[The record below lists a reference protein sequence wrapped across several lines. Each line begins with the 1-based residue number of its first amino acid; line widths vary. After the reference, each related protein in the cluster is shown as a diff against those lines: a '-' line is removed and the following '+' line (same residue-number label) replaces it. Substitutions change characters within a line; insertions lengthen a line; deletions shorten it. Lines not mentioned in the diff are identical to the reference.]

1 MYAGQGI
8 YLYLNCKF
16 FFFSYFIHTPQS
28 VVRYLAARGWRIVGA
43 QVHVRDAKKR
53 RRTAIDLLCRDKEQA
68 FVVVEVKTRTVSL
81 ARHQEAYAQV
91 DANAPVTALRTP
103 NSLYWRHMSQLRQTV
118 DMFRLQKRAQKQT
131 VKGVVLVTLQGVCL
145 PYPLR

>member
-1 MYAGQGI
+1 M
-8 YLYLNCKF
+8 
-16 FFFSYFIHTPQS
+16 
-28 VVRYLAARGWRIVGA
+28 
-43 QVHVRDAKKR
+43 HVRDAKKR
-53 RRTAIDLLCRDKEQA
+53 RKTAIDLLCRDKDNA

-81 ARHQEAYAQV
+81 ARHQETYAQV